1 MIMQRSKLGLPAG
14 VAAALMYLVGLF
26 GGYLAA
32 IFAAGFILLQE
43 EENFIRRAAVK
54 TLLIMFAYSV
64 LNVLI
69 LLLPD
74 IIGIFQTLLAIF
86 RVNFG
91 TGIID
96 NIGSVFTQILS
107 LMKTAM
113 LLLLA
118 VLAFFGRS
126 IDLKPLSKWA
136 DK

>member
-1 MIMQRSKLGLPAG
+1 MQRSKLGLPAG

-74 IIGIFQTLLAIF
+74 IIGIF
-86 RVNFG
+86 
-91 TGIID
+91 
-96 NIGSVFTQILS
+96 
-107 LMKTAM
+107 
-113 LLLLA
+113 
-118 VLAFFGRS
+118 
-126 IDLKPLSKWA
+126 
-136 DK
+136 